1 MGVIGFTLVEWKVWI
16 ITVPNISTS
25 RIYVSFLKLE
35 PGISPCQ
42 RINTLVHTNNILRL
56 NTCQNVSIMTR
67 IIDVRRSVTPV
78 SLMSDVLWHHGSW
91 HSNVRIRISFPYVP
105 PFLFYCP
112 FVHHLYD
119 YSYIYVVLINIIFLV
134 RLTFFC
140 LVFCRR
146 NRSPPRIV
154 RLYIIHVSYRHTGGR
169 NFFILIENGKKKC
182 WW

>member
-1 MGVIGFTLVEWKVWI
+1 MNHCRTKHIPVSCISLCKLVPV
-16 ITVPNISTS
+16 
-25 RIYVSFLKLE
+25 
-35 PGISPCQ
+35 ISPCQ

-91 HSNVRIRISFPYVP
+91 HSNVRIRISFLYGPL
-105 PFLFYCP
+105 FLFYCP
-112 FVHHLYD
+112 FH
-119 YSYIYVVLINIIFLV
+119 VVLINIIFLV

-140 LVFCRR
+140 LFFFRR

-154 RLYIIHVSYRHTGGR
+154 RLYIIRHRSSFVVSSST
-169 NFFILIENGKKKC
+169 FFLRISMREKKKFFRGC
-182 WW
+182 V